1 MILAMALHAIP
12 QASPIQ
18 PRRKSVETIV
28 YAVRRGDT
36 LDQMSR
42 SFLVE
47 ERTWRSLLK
56 LAGIRDPRRLPA
68 GRRLVIPRDWLRY
81 TVEPAR
87 LASYRGNVRV
97 TTGGRSVSPTIGMP
111 VVEGALLATGAN
123 SFVTLILAD
132 RSQIVLP
139 SQTRVRIRQ
148 LRRILL
154 TGAVDYRLEVQGG
167 RLETKVT
174 PLDESSGRYRIET
187 PVSMTAVRGTE
198 FRVVFTPDTAI
209 AATEVLGGAVALS
222 DAEDSQPPL
231 QLEPGVGAMIDDRGA
246 TRTERL
252 LPAPDLD
259 NPGQLQTHDSTEF
272 RVRAVPGA
280 ARYRAVIASDAGF
293 VENLAEQISADGSF
307 AIADIPN
314 GNQFVRLS
322 AIAPSGLEGL
332 AQAYSFTRRLASI
345 RASVEAGDDGYRF
358 RWTGAG
364 SGARRYRFQLMSG
377 AAADAPPIVDQVGL
391 QDDSVTLRNLAPGIY
406 HWRVGLLQID
416 SGESV
421 ETWTDL
427 EKLTIAD
434 ASAHRSGR

>member
-28 YAVRRGDT
+28 YTVRRGDT
-36 LDQMSR
+36 LDRMSR

-56 LAGIRDPRRLPA
+56 LAGIRDPRRLPT

-97 TTGGRSVSPTIGMP
+97 AISGRPVSPTVGMP
-111 VVEGALLATGAN
+111 VIEGTQLATGAN

-139 SQTRVRIRQ
+139 SQTRVRVRQ

-154 TGAVDYRLEVQGG
+154 TGAVDYRLEVQNG

-174 PLDESSGRYRIET
+174 PLDEPSGRYRIET

-198 FRVVFTPDTAI
+198 FRVAFTPDAAT
-209 AATEVLGGAVALS
+209 AATEVLGGTVALS

-231 QLEPGVGAMIDDRGA
+231 RLEPGVGATIDGTGA
-246 TRTERL
+246 TRTEKL

-259 NPGQLQTHDSTEF
+259 NPGQLQTHDKAEF

-345 RASVEAGDDGYRF
+345 RASVEAEDDGYRF

-364 SGARRYRFQLMSG
+364 GGARRYRFQLMPG
-377 AAADAPPIVDQVGL
+377 AVDARPIVDQVGL
-391 QDDSVTLRNLAPGIY
+391 QEDSVTLRNLAPGIY

-421 ETWTDL
+421 ETWTDP

-434 ASAHRSGR
+434 ASAHRSGP